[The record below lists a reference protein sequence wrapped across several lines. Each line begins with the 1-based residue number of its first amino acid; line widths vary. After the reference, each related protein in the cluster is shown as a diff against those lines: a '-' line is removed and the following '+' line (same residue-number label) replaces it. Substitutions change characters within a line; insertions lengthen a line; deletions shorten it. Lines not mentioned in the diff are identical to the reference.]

1 MLFKPKSA
9 KISKIDITQP
19 DHDTPGPSSSSFAT
33 QADPDIPVQSSSSS
47 SQSDIDVPGQ
57 TCQPYDDSQTMPN
70 HLSVMFPGLKEDV
83 IARVVSSSLTTEE
96 AVDTVLKIQAC
107 TTMNESDEGKVLLII
122 SKDDV
127 Q

>member
-1 MLFKPKSA
+1 MFFKPKSA
-9 KISKIDITQP
+9 KIAKIDITQA
-19 DHDTPGPSSSSFAT
+19 DHDTPGPSSSVT
-33 QADPDIPVQSSSSS
+33 QADPDIPTQSSSSS

-57 TCQPYDDSQTMPN
+57 MCQPYDDSQTMRN

-83 IARVVSSSLTTEE
+83 IARVVSSALTTEE

-107 TTMNESDEGKVLLII
+107 TAMNEADEGKVLSII
-122 SKDDV
+122 FKDDV